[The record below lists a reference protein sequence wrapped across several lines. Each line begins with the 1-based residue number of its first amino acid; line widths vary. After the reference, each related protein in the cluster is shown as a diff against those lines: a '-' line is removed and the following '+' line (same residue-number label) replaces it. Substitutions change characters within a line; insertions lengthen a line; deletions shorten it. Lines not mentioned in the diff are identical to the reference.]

1 MERAAKLVQEHQRP
15 ATLTGERVVQTDAV
29 GLDEAFVGG
38 QVYLLLK
45 SENAIERIR
54 ARAADEDVE
63 RSDRPHQRIFQAEL
77 IPKITTDA
85 PAFDIADEKKN
96 QNNGRDRA
104 REQTEC
110 KERPADKLGE
120 RDRRRPDF
128 SRMIAGLVELFGQVG
143 EVVRAHASIRKQA
156 EGVAQAVRNEGK
168 PDRGAQQR
176 VGERQERL
184 VK

>member
-1 MERAAKLVQEHQRP
+1 MERAAKLVQEHHRP

-104 REQTEC
+104 RD
-110 KERPADKLGE
+110 RPSARSGPPTSWVSE
-120 RDRRRPDF
+120 
-128 SRMIAGLVELFGQVG
+128 I
-143 EVVRAHASIRKQA
+143 
-156 EGVAQAVRNEGK
+156 
-168 PDRGAQQR
+168 
-176 VGERQERL
+176 
-184 VK
+184 